1 MSNYDF
7 HSLSSRD
14 FEELTR
20 DLLQKEWS
28 IHIESFKEG
37 KDQGIDLRYSPLSN
51 GETII
56 QCKHYV
62 GSGFKALV
70 RDLKTKELPKVKLL
84 SPRRYV
90 LVTSVA
96 LTPYN
101 KSEIYRIFSPFI
113 QTSSDIIG
121 QNDANN
127 LLQKHPNIETKHFK
141 LWLTSKAVLERVLK
155 NAILVQ
161 SDFKIEK
168 ITKKLP
174 LYVQTASLQAAF
186 RILENNHFL
195 IISGIPG
202 IGKTTLAEILLYAYL
217 EKGYAPIQVTEN
229 IKEAF
234 DLYYPDQK
242 LIFYYDDF
250 LGQTL
255 LHDRLGKN
263 EDAAI
268 IDFINLVRTHKNAR
282 FVMTTREYILQS
294 ASLQYEKISIGGLE
308 TAKYILKLS
317 DYSKMDKARML
328 YNHLYFSK
336 LPGAYINELLNEQ
349 FYFEIIDHK
358 NFSPRIIEW
367 MTSLQYIEK
376 VSLEEYT
383 NFFKSTLDRPQKLW
397 DHAFENQIEYASR
410 ILLLALYSLGSKPNI
425 EVLSESFTSLQR
437 LFVDRYNIQ
446 ANPKDFQFA
455 LKELEGTFTLTK
467 QNSVEFHNSS
477 IKDFL
482 ELKLSREPDYI
493 ALLLSSAVFFSQV
506 ITLWRLSSEGQPLLK
521 SPIQVGMKKQPL
533 IDALSRTIKTDA
545 MVVESSGGANYS
557 IERDTKLIAKALFII
572 ELFEKYKDLKLLGLL
587 DQVIAMIVDLMI
599 SEQGEYIWGFD
610 SNEFKV
616 LISSLV
622 DIKEVDEAFRVKILL
637 NLQPVLFSVITKVY
651 VLKDISNL
659 QEAFDY
665 CSSYWANNES
675 TFRQAFDHYLLNDF
689 DEECS
694 HIQESCEFNEL
705 VQNLTNLG
713 NRYDVDT
720 GKEIEQAEELAYEF
734 DRAEDRRVEEQLE
747 AWGEGRFSYEEEKES
762 IEDMFNTLK
771 EH

>member
-1 MSNYDF
+1 MSDYDF
-7 HSLSSRD
+7 RSLSSKD
-14 FEELTR
+14 FEEVTR
-20 DLLQKEWS
+20 DLLQKEWG
-28 IHIESFKEG
+28 IQIESFKEG
-37 KDQGIDLRYSPLSN
+37 KDQGIDLRYSPLNN
-51 GETII
+51 GDTII

-62 GSGFKALV
+62 GSGFKALI

-84 SPRRYV
+84 SPSRYV

-113 QTSSDIIG
+113 RTSSDVIG
-121 QNDANN
+121 QNDVNN
-127 LLQKHPNIETKHFK
+127 LLQKHPNIETNHFK

-168 ITKKLP
+168 ITEKLP
-174 LYVQTASLQAAF
+174 LYVQIASLQAAF

-202 IGKTTLAEILLYAYL
+202 IGKTTLAEMLLYAYL

-234 DLYYPDQK
+234 DLYYQNQK
-242 LIFYYDDF
+242 QIFYYDDF

-263 EDAAI
+263 EDVAI
-268 IDFINLVRTHKNAR
+268 IDFINLVRIHKNTR

-294 ASLQYEKISIGGLE
+294 ASLLYEKISMSDLE

-336 LPGAYINELLNEQ
+336 LPRAYINELLNEK

-376 VSLEEYT
+376 VSLEEYP

-410 ILLLALYSLGSKPNI
+410 ILLLALYSLGSKSHI
-425 EVLSESFTSLQR
+425 DVLSESFASLQR
-437 LFVDRYNIQ
+437 VFVNRYNIQ

-467 QNSVEFHNSS
+467 QDSVEFHNASV
-477 IKDFL
+477 KDFL
-482 ELKLSREPDYI
+482 ELKLSKEPDYV
-493 ALLLSSAVFFSQV
+493 ALLLSSAVFFRQV
-506 ITLWRLSSEGQPLLK
+506 ITLWRLSSESQTSLK
-521 SPIQVGMKKQPL
+521 SPIQISVKKQPL
-533 IDALSRTIKTDA
+533 VDALSRTIKTDA
-545 MVVESSGGANYS
+545 MVVESSGGVRYL
-557 IERDTKLIAKALFII
+557 IERDTKLVVKELFILEI
-572 ELFEKYKDLKLLGLL
+572 FEKYKDPKLLDLL
-587 DQVIAMIVDLMI
+587 DQVSSVIVDLMI
-599 SEQGEYIWGFD
+599 NEQGEYILGFD
-610 SNEFKV
+610 SNEFKE
-616 LISSLV
+616 LINLLA
-622 DIKEVDEAFRVKILL
+622 DIQEVDEAFRVKILL
-637 NLQPVLFSVITKVY
+637 NLQPVLFAAIDKAY
-651 VLKDISNL
+651 VLKDIINL
-659 QEAFDY
+659 QEAFDN
-665 CSSYWANNES
+665 CSSYWANDKS
-675 TFRQAFDHYLLNDF
+675 VFKQAFNRYLLNDF
-689 DEECS
+689 DDECS
-694 HIQESCEFNEL
+694 RIQQSYEFNEL
-705 VQNLTNLG
+705 VQNLTTLE
-713 NRYDVDT
+713 NRYNIDAS
-720 GKEIEQAEELAYEF
+720 KEIEQTEDWAYEF
-734 DRAEDRRVEEQLE
+734 DREEDRLVEEQLE
-747 AWGEGRFSYEEEKES
+747 AWREQAFSYEEEKES
-762 IEDMFNTLK
+762 IEDMFDTLK
-771 EH
+771 ES